1 MYFSVT
7 CTFDLL
13 LNDYLLTYLLTY
25 LLIHLHRPSPSY
37 TFWWTVSIMG
47 SSVVNRTANK
57 AGAQLLAPFRLW
69 MEELSGDCLSS
80 VAQSRRR
87 TINRAPQ
94 SIHHPPVAS
103 DDKLKTVANFCLS
116 SPARQFVASSTAQ

>member
-1 MYFSVT
+1 
-7 CTFDLL
+7 
-13 LNDYLLTYLLTY
+13 
-25 LLIHLHRPSPSY
+25 
-37 TFWWTVSIMG
+37 MG

-103 DDKLKTVANFCLS
+103 DDKLKTVANFCSS
-116 SPARQFVASSTAQ
+116 SPARQFVASSTAQWPTGKLRPSTAGAILSPAARPSSCRLHQPLDLHPLV